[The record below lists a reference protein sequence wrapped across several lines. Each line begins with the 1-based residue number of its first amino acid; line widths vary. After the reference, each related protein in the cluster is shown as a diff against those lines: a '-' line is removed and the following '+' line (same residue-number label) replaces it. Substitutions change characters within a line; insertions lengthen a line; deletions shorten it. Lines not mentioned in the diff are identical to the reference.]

1 MSASFVSRIAIAA
14 LVVSAL
20 GLGGSAFA
28 QTPAPGSLP
37 MRRR

>member
-1 MSASFVSRIAIAA
+1 MSASFVSSIAIAA

-20 GLGGSAFA
+20 GFGGSAFA
-28 QTPAPGSLP
+28 QSGPGWLP

>member
-1 MSASFVSRIAIAA
+1 MSASFVSGIAIAA

-20 GLGGSAFA
+20 GFGGSAFA
-28 QTPAPGSLP
+28 QSRVPGSLP